1 MTNSLFQ
8 SRRDR
13 DVLLHVHSIHR
24 HLICF
29 EGKKVVQI
37 DAMDLDGPMHQDDAM
52 DLDDAIELDDAMDVD
67 YSPALLSSPNPT
79 SKTSKS
85 GPKGK
90 GRKAQAAK
98 PKKRPAARDNVR
110 SFIHTSHS

>member
-29 EGKKVVQI
+29 EGKNDGQ
-37 DAMDLDGPMHQDDAM
+37 DAMDLDGPLHQDDAM
-52 DLDDAIELDDAMDVD
+52 DLDDAIHLYDAMDVD
-67 YSPALLSSPNPT
+67 YSPALQPSAKPT

-98 PKKRPAARDNVR
+98 PKKRAAARDNVR